1 MADKPAP
8 GEVFDL
14 VKSYAKQ
21 EILGPLEGSGRWLA
35 FGLLGSVLLMIGFT
49 SLNLALLRVLQEET
63 GSAFTGNLSWVPT
76 SITLAATVVVLG
88 FLVSK
93 ISKRSL

>member
-63 GSAFTGNLSWVPT
+63 GSTFTGNLSWVPT

-88 FLVSK
+88 LLVSK

>member
-1 MADKPAP
+1 MADKTGP

-21 EILGPLEGSGRWLA
+21 EILEPLEGSGRWLA
-35 FGLLGSVLLMIGFT
+35 FGLMGSGLLIIGLM
-49 SLNLALLRVLQEET
+49 SLSLALLRVLQEET
-63 GSAFTGNLSWVPT
+63 GSAFTGNLSWAPT
-76 SITLAATVVVLG
+76 TITLAAIVAVIAL
-88 FLVSK
+88 LVSK